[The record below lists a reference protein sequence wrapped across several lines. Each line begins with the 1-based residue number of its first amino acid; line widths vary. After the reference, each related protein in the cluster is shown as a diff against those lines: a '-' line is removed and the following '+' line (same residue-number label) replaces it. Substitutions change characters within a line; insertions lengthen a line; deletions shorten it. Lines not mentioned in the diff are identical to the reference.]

1 MKEYQVV
8 EGASVEQLN
17 VKIAEL
23 GVKGWKALTMR
34 CVPLNRPSGEVLATN
49 VSTQNQVALYVLME
63 LDLTGTGETV
73 SGAGR

>member
-8 EGASVEQLN
+8 EGVSVEQLN
-17 VKIAEL
+17 VRIAEL

-34 CVPLNRPSGEVLATN
+34 CVPLNRPSGEVLATS

-63 LDLTGTGETV
+63 LDVAESVETV
-73 SGAGR
+73 SAAGQ